1 METTRKYET
10 KDYQRRA
17 YKNYYDRKKN
27 EEDFKEKR
35 RLAQKKY
42 YEANK
47 QKVLQK
53 MKAKRLNKKESET
66 ESSGD
71 EVDKVGSF
79 N

>member
-1 METTRKYET
+1 MDTANTRKYET

-17 YKNYYDRKKN
+17 YKNYYERKKN

-35 RLAQKKY
+35 RIAQKKY

-47 QKVLQK
+47 AKVLGK
-53 MKAKRLNKKESET
+53 MKQRRLNKKEILTDNSNSET
-66 ESSGD
+66 DS
-71 EVDKVGSF
+71 